1 MGHQI
6 VQASGLETASI
17 NFCTVQPGSL
27 VNLERP
33 LRVAGVDRGG
43 LKIVTG
49 VVCGGRKCDV
59 DRTAFPAK

>member
-43 LKIVTG
+43 L
-49 VVCGGRKCDV
+49 
-59 DRTAFPAK
+59 